1 MVLKPRSFFSLVCCF
16 LIRNIGLSQ
25 ESLCIILLW
34 PHSALFHLLV
44 SLWYFESLLTP
55 YVWTPG
61 EEECVCVWEG
71 GKGHILQVDT
81 NPNCRKEDEV
91 DLPGR
96 PAGVEQHWSSAFW
109 AFQGRLQNCFLKLLL
124 LSELGLLVSL
134 RVFLRFGQQNL
145 RGALAPQ
152 FPIPPYACMPFL

>member
-1 MVLKPRSFFSLVCCF
+1 M
-16 LIRNIGLSQ
+16 
-25 ESLCIILLW
+25 
-34 PHSALFHLLV
+34 
-44 SLWYFESLLTP
+44 
-55 YVWTPG
+55 
-61 EEECVCVWEG
+61 CVWEG
-71 GKGHILQVDT
+71 EEGHILQVDT

-96 PAGVEQHWSSAFW
+96 PAGVEYWSSAFR

-145 RGALAPQ
+145 RGALAP
-152 FPIPPYACMPFL
+152 PPPTPSCACMPFF